1 MRELVRFSNE
11 INEMKKR
18 IDKIMDEF
26 LGREKNTIDEP
37 SANFFV
43 PPVKVVEGENEV
55 KIYVLIPFAEKENI
69 NVDIKEN
76 VLRIEGKSS
85 FNISDKEE
93 VIRDEIPVG
102 NFSRSFKIGY
112 EIDTSKI
119 KASYKNSILEI
130 ILPKKEEAKASKINI
145 E

>member
-1 MRELVRFSNE
+1 MRELIRFSNE
-11 INEMKKR
+11 INEMKRR

-43 PPVKVVEGENEV
+43 PPVKIVEGENEV
-55 KIYVLIPFAEKENI
+55 KIYILIPFTEKENI

-76 VLRIEGKSS
+76 VLRIEGKSL

>member
-1 MRELVRFSNE
+1 MSFQEG
-11 INEMKKR
+11 K
-18 IDKIMDEF
+18 
-26 LGREKNTIDEP
+26 KNTIDEP

-43 PPVKVVEGENEV
+43 PPVKVVEGENEI

-145 E
+145 EQSK

>member
-11 INEMKKR
+11 INEMKRR

-76 VLRIEGKSS
+76 VLRIEGKSL

>member
-11 INEMKKR
+11 INEMEKR

-55 KIYVLIPFAEKENI
+55 KIYVLIPFVEKENI
-69 NVDIKEN
+69 NVDIKES

-93 VIRDEIPVG
+93 VISDEIPVG
-102 NFSRSFKIGY
+102 NFSRSFKIDY

-130 ILPKKEEAKASKINI
+130 ILPKKEEAKPSKINI

>member
-1 MRELVRFSNE
+1 VSIE

-26 LGREKNTIDEP
+26 LGREKNTSDEP

-43 PPVKVVEGENEV
+43 PPVKVVEEENKV

-69 NVDIKEN
+69 SVDIKEN

>member
-1 MRELVRFSNE
+1 MREFVRFSNE
-11 INEMKKR
+11 INEMEKR

-43 PPVKVVEGENEV
+43 PPVKVVEGENEI

-119 KASYKNSILEI
+119 KASYKNSILER
-130 ILPKKEEAKASKINI
+130 ILPKKEEAKALKINI

>member
-1 MRELVRFSNE
+1 VSIE

-26 LGREKNTIDEP
+26 LGREKNTSDEP

-43 PPVKVVEGENEV
+43 PPVKVVEEENKV
-55 KIYVLIPFAEKENI
+55 KIYVLISFAEKENI
-69 NVDIKEN
+69 SVDIKEN

>member
-43 PPVKVVEGENEV
+43 PPVKVVEGENEI

>member
-1 MRELVRFSNE
+1 MKELVRFSNE
-11 INEMKKR
+11 INEMKRR

-76 VLRIEGKSS
+76 VLRIEGKSL

>member
-76 VLRIEGKSS
+76 VLRIEGKSL